1 MAVVKVATGDWS
13 SNIYRTDGKD
23 TAEIA
28 HPLGP
33 ITLSDT
39 HDDEDEGYFPTNSE
53 ITLMIH
59 HRCRVLGVYLF
70 NAEDREEI
78 VQLIDMKPDASNTY
92 DRAVQDDGH
101 QAPVI
106 YSTIVPRDSSFQKT
120 FLEGISIP
128 GTEISLEITFT
139 MDLYN
144 TPSGVFHEFP
154 KPGFLF
160 ENGVGVHYFPSTTSA
175 SAGDANPEIFWV
187 IFYTEVG

>member
-13 SNIYRTDGKD
+13 SNTYRVDGKD
-23 TAEIA
+23 PAVLA
-28 HPLGP
+28 DPLA

-59 HRCRVLGVYLF
+59 GRCRVLGVYLF

-78 VQLIDMKPDASNTY
+78 VQLIDIKPDALNTY
-92 DRAVQDDGH
+92 NRAAQDLAFK
-101 QAPVI
+101 APVI
-106 YSTIVPRDSSFQKT
+106 YSTIVPKDASFQKT
-120 FLEGISIP
+120 IFDGITI
-128 GTEISLEITFT
+128 GGFSLETTFT

-144 TPSGVFHEFP
+144 TASGIFHEFP

-160 ENGVGVHYFPSTTSA
+160 EDGVGVHYLPSTTSA